1 MLKGVVLSTISLHY
15 ILSKL
20 FSMLKS
26 FESLIAKKY
35 AESGWLVADLE
46 WWFGGKTGGLP
57 YLTKCSYIK

>member
-1 MLKGVVLSTISLHY
+1 MHY

-35 AESGWLVADLE
+35 AESGWLVADLD